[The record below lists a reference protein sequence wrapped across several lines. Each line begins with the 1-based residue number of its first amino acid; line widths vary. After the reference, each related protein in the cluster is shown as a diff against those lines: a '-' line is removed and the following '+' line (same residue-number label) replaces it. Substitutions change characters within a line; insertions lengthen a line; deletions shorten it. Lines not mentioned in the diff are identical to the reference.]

1 MKDLVFTC
9 NGTDNKSFYC
19 AYNTIMDF
27 LDEVEEKRI
36 QEGVVNGSHF
46 KATFF
51 ENELNTFACDTLELL
66 YKHCKAIIR

>member
-1 MKDLVFTC
+1 
-9 NGTDNKSFYC
+9 
-19 AYNTIMDF
+19 MDF
-27 LDEVEEKRI
+27 LDEVEEKTL

-51 ENELNTFACDTLELL
+51 ENELNTFACDTLDLL